1 MTNEAALAQQGEAE
15 QEKLH
20 GQLDATLQ
28 RLSAREPEAA
38 TRKGELQR
46 RLVAAEEQAA
56 RVESLQAQPMAQ
68 LDYLRVAQ
76 AAAGAQKEL
85 RARVAALDASTALA
99 AAQEDTAR
107 WREAAQRAERRD
119 KSRAERRRVRELAG
133 EK

>member
-15 QEKLH
+15 QEKLR

-38 TRKGELQR
+38 TREGELQR

-56 RVESLQAQPMAQ
+56 RVESLQAQLDQ
-68 LDYLRVAQ
+68 LRAAQ

-119 KSRAERRRVRELAG
+119 KSRADTACERACR
-133 EK
+133 

>member
-28 RLSAREPEAA
+28 RLSAREREAA
-38 TRKGELQR
+38 TREGELQR
-46 RLVAAEEQAA
+46 RLAAAEEQAA

-68 LDYLRVAQ
+68 LDYLHAAQ

-119 KSRAERRRVRELAG
+119 KSRAERERACR
-133 EK
+133 

>member
-15 QEKLH
+15 QEKLR

-38 TRKGELQR
+38 TREGELQR

-68 LDYLRVAQ
+68 LDYLRAAQ

-85 RARVAALDASTALA
+85 RARVAALDASSALA

-107 WREAAQRAERRD
+107 WREAPIPC
-119 KSRAERRRVRELAG
+119 REHGPRLDRCHR
-133 EK
+133 

>member
-15 QEKLH
+15 QEKLR

-38 TRKGELQR
+38 TREGELQR

-68 LDYLRVAQ
+68 FDYLRAAQ

-119 KSRAERRRVRELAG
+119 KSRADTACERACR
-133 EK
+133 

>member
-15 QEKLH
+15 QEKLR

-38 TRKGELQR
+38 TREGELQR

-68 LDYLRVAQ
+68 LDYLHAAQ

>member
-15 QEKLH
+15 QEKLR

-28 RLSAREPEAA
+28 RLSAREREAA
-38 TRKGELQR
+38 TREGELQR

-68 LDYLRVAQ
+68 LDYLHAAQ

>member
-15 QEKLH
+15 QEKLR

-38 TRKGELQR
+38 TREGELQR

-68 LDYLRVAQ
+68 LDYLHAAQ

-119 KSRAERRRVRELAG
+119 KSRAERERACR
-133 EK
+133 

>member
-15 QEKLH
+15 QEKLR

-38 TRKGELQR
+38 TREGELQR

-68 LDYLRVAQ
+68 LDYLRAAQ